1 MKAKKKSFSRIGILL
16 LAAVLLLGACLVGT
30 GYAKYRQEVLM
41 TGSVSFSSKL
51 ADSFTLNEYVLTRYA
66 NGSYVK
72 DSDSVSSEPQT
83 YILAPGMRIPQDPFL
98 TITGKSSVKAVLY
111 LEVTSCSAISYSLTE
126 DWTLLPQMTGRNG
139 GEIYV
144 YQGGT
149 ALEESSDS
157 LERISILQ
165 NGFQVLD
172 ATGSG
177 SVSFIG
183 YLIQCGDTYT
193 SAEAQTLFQTKVLD

>member
-41 TGSVSFSSKL
+41 TGSVSHSSKL
-51 ADSFTLNEYVLTRYA
+51 VDSFTLNEYVLTRYA

-72 DSDSVSSEPQT
+72 DSDTLTSEPQT
-83 YILAPGMRIPQDPFL
+83 YILSPGMRIPQDPFL

-111 LEVTSCSAISYSLTE
+111 VEVTSCASVSCQLTS
-126 DWTLLPQMTGRNG
+126 DWTQLTGLTGHSG
-139 GEIYV
+139 GNVYV
-144 YQGGT
+144 YQNGA
-149 ALEESSDS
+149 ALDRQETSFEQ
-157 LERISILQ
+157 IHILN
-165 NGFQVLD
+165 NGFQVVD

-177 SVSFIG
+177 SISVVG
-183 YLIQCGDTYT
+183 YLIQCGDAYT
-193 SAEAQTLFQTKVLD
+193 DTDAQTLFQTKVLD